1 MTPSDAT
8 AVELSTMSTMS
19 TKQVAEASDVSADGA
34 RTRRGIEFT
43 GNGGAYFRIWA
54 VGAALTLLT
63 LGAYSAW
70 AKVRARRYL
79 YGNVWL
85 DGANFDYTASPLALL
100 RGRAIVAVVL
110 VVLWVANLLSP
121 LFYGLPV
128 YYWLALLALSPL
140 LPWVVVRARSYNL
153 RNSRTRNIAFGFDG
167 GYRDAALWYPVA
179 IAVAILTFGL
189 ALPYMSFGR
198 DRYLVSNSRF
208 GEARMRLVDARAG
221 DYYGIYLGA
230 VGIAILASIVMIVV
244 IRVIVAAGGS
254 SPLLGIAVGAMP
266 LLAPMLF
273 VRVKRANYR
282 WSHTRLH
289 MGGEEGSELRFELTL
304 SFGAMLWIYLTNALL
319 IAATAGLYAPFAKM
333 RAIRYRLSEFRVI
346 GPSAAVFMANAEPDI
361 GATGAEAGEAFGFE
375 VAL

>member
-1 MTPSDAT
+1 MTPSDAAAIEPST
-8 AVELSTMSTMS
+8 LEVE
-19 TKQVAEASDVSADGA
+19 EASDGSAAAA

-43 GNGGAYFRIWA
+43 GNGRAYFRIWT

-85 DGANFDYTASPLALL
+85 DGANFDYTASALALL

-110 VVLWVANLLSP
+110 VVLWVANLISP
-121 LFYGLPV
+121 LFYGQPV
-128 YYWLALLALSPL
+128 YYWLVLLVLSPL

-167 GYRDAALWYPVA
+167 GYRDAALWYSVA
-179 IAVAILTFGL
+179 IAVAIVTFGL

-208 GEARMRLVDARAG
+208 GEAQMRFVDARAG

-230 VGIAILASIVMIVV
+230 VGIAILAAIFSAVLVA
-244 IRVIVAAGGS
+244 VIVSAGGAS
-254 SPLLGIAVGAMP
+254 NPLLGIAVGAIP

-282 WSHTRLH
+282 WSHTRLYL
-289 MGGEEGSELRFELTL
+289 GGAEGTELRFDLTL
-304 SFGAMLWIYLTNALL
+304 SFGAMLWIYLTNALR

-333 RAIRYRLSEFRVI
+333 RAVRYRLSEFRVI
-346 GPSAAVFMANAEPDI
+346 GPSAAVFMAHAEQDI